1 MLPSSLTI
9 AILCGGKSSRFGSNK
24 ALALV
29 DDLPM
34 IEWIV
39 KQVRK
44 ITPNLILVTNT
55 PNEYAFLNLPCVTD
69 ANPYAGPLAALLTI
83 FEKTHYQQVVLLAC
97 DMPHLD
103 PELIQA
109 LSRHASGADACVIQ
123 DDAGPQYLFARYSR
137 RLLEPLSEFVGQG
150 GKSFKDFF
158 KLNPS
163 CLSLIYSNKKILNVN
178 TLRDMK
184 EFQCCVI

>member
-1 MLPSSLTI
+1 MLSCSLTI
-9 AILCGGKSSRFGSNK
+9 AILCGGQSSRFGSNK

-29 DDLPM
+29 DDAPM
-34 IEWIV
+34 IERIV

-44 ITPNLILVTNT
+44 MISDIILVTNT
-55 PNEYAFLNLPCVTD
+55 PNEYAFLNLPCITD
-69 ANPYAGPLAALLTI
+69 TSPYAGPLAALLTV
-83 FEKTHYQQVVLLAC
+83 FEKTHYQQVVLVAC
-97 DMPHLD
+97 DMPLLD

-109 LSRHASGADACVIQ
+109 LLHHAPVGGACVIK
-123 DDAGPQYLFARYSR
+123 DDAGLQYLLARYSR
-137 RLLEPLSEFVGQG
+137 GLLEPLSEFVGQG

-163 CLSLIYSNKKILNVN
+163 CLSQIHSNKKILNVN
-178 TLRDMK
+178 TLKDMQ